1 MNAHRKTSQAAKI
14 PKSTSGVKGGAS
26 SKIPSAQSKAPFSTK
41 RAGNRS
47 LPKSKKLAH
56 KQRVKTKIAAPRTEA
71 QYLAKPEKFKETWD
85 RVLGV
90 VSKMRREK
98 ISLTQASRDA
108 GISPRTVTRWG
119 KTALQKQKN
128 GKYTARKS
136 DNLLRLVTIPTPDGK
151 RDIAL
156 RGSKQVTLLA
166 KYWNAL
172 HRYLQTG
179 DSAPLKKFQGKYIRD
194 ANGLDIPLSVDL
206 SALNRLGSA
215 GVLSF
220 ESLYARTT

>member
-1 MNAHRKTSQAAKI
+1 MNPPKLSPKKKTVSSAKKPNRGSAA
-14 PKSTSGVKGGAS
+14 
-26 SKIPSAQSKAPFSTK
+26 STK
-41 RAGNRS
+41 RPSTKSR
-47 LPKSKKLAH
+47 PKAKF
-56 KQRVKTKIAAPRTEA
+56 AAPRTEA
-71 QYLAKPEKFKETWD
+71 QYLARPEKFKDTWD

-98 ISLTQASRDA
+98 VSLTQASRDA

-128 GKYTARKS
+128 GKYVAKKS
-136 DNLLRLVTIPTPDGK
+136 DNLLRLVMIPTPDGM
-151 RDIAL
+151 RDIAV
-156 RGSKQVTLLA
+156 RNSKQVTLLA
-166 KYWNAL
+166 EYWNAL

-179 DSAPLKKFQGKYIRD
+179 DSTPLKKFQGKHIRD
-194 ANGLDIPLSVDL
+194 ANGVDIPLSVDL
-206 SALNRLGSA
+206 IELNRLGSA

>member
-1 MNAHRKTSQAAKI
+1 MKRKPQKQSSPTK
-14 PKSTSGVKGGAS
+14 KSTPSLNQTPRATKSRPKNKGLP
-26 SKIPSAQSKAPFSTK
+26 SKS
-41 RAGNRS
+41 RAKPR
-47 LPKSKKLAH
+47 L
-56 KQRVKTKIAAPRTEA
+56 AAPRTEA
-71 QYLAKPEKFKETWD
+71 EYLAKPEKFKDTWD

-108 GISPRTVTRWG
+108 GINPRTVTRWG

-128 GKYTARKS
+128 GKYAAKKS
-136 DNLLRLVTIPTPDGK
+136 DSLLRLVIIPTPDGT
-151 RDIAL
+151 RDIAV

-166 KYWNAL
+166 EYWNAL

-179 DSAPLKKFQGKYIRD
+179 DSSPLKKFQGKHIVD
-194 ANGLDIPLSVDL
+194 AKGVDIPLSVDL

>member
-1 MNAHRKTSQAAKI
+1 LETKTRKHKKSEKTDAEEVEKKKKADAKVSQ
-14 PKSTSGVKGGAS
+14 
-26 SKIPSAQSKAPFSTK
+26 KA
-41 RAGNRS
+41 
-47 LPKSKKLAH
+47 KLAIR
-56 KQRVKTKIAAPRTEA
+56 KKRSKPKLAAPRTEA
-71 QYLAKPEKFKETWD
+71 QYLAKPEKFKDTWD

-98 ISLTQASRDA
+98 VSLTQASRDA
-108 GISPRTVTRWG
+108 GISSRTVTRWG
-119 KTALQKQKN
+119 KAALQKQKN
-128 GKYTARKS
+128 GKYVAKKS
-136 DNLLRLVTIPTPDGK
+136 DSLLRLVTIPTPEGK
-151 RDIAL
+151 RDIAV

-166 KYWNAL
+166 EYWNAL

-179 DSAPLKKFQGKYIRD
+179 DASRLKKFQGKHIRD
-194 ANGLDIPLSVDL
+194 ANGVDIPLSVDL

>member
-1 MNAHRKTSQAAKI
+1 METKTHKHKKSEKTDAKEVKKK
-14 PKSTSGVKGGAS
+14 PKA
-26 SKIPSAQSKAPFSTK
+26 
-41 RAGNRS
+41 
-47 LPKSKKLAH
+47 KLAIR
-56 KQRVKTKIAAPRTEA
+56 KKRSKTKITAPRTEA
-71 QYLAKPEKFKETWD
+71 QYVARPEKFKETWD

-98 ISLTQASRDA
+98 VSLTQASRDA
-108 GISPRTVTRWG
+108 GISPRTVTKWG

-128 GKYTARKS
+128 GKYAAKKS
-136 DNLLRLVTIPTPDGK
+136 DSLLRLVMIPTPDGS
-151 RDIAL
+151 RDIAV

-166 KYWNAL
+166 EYWNAL

-179 DSAPLKKFQGKYIRD
+179 DSSPLKKFQGKHIRD
-194 ANGLDIPLSVDL
+194 ANGMEIPLSVDL

-220 ESLYARTT
+220 ESLYSRTT